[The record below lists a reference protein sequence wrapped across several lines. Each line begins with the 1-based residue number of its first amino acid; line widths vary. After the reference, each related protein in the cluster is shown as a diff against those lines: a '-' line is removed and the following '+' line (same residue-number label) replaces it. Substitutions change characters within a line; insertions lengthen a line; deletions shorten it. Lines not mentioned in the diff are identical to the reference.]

1 MAKQRI
7 EPPVEPSAE
16 MQRLA
21 AIVGT
26 DSPKPEPEETNKD
39 DAIPHPPYDQV
50 PYLNNEITFKDREAE
65 LALLIQLLDYRKK
78 KAVEEL
84 YYVQNCR
91 DHRYYPD
98 IVHQDPNTA
107 Q

>member
-7 EPPVEPSAE
+7 EPPTQPAEPSTE
-16 MQRLA
+16 MQRLS
-21 AIVGT
+21 AIVGE
-26 DSPKPEPEETNKD
+26 DALGQKSD
-39 DAIPHPPYDQV
+39 DGIPHPPYDQV

-65 LALLIQLLDYRKK
+65 LALMIQLLDFRKK

-98 IVHQDPNTA
+98 IVHQDPDKA